1 MELKEKIAVKSDK
14 VASRV
19 IDAEAVIVILDKQ
32 QTIVLNEVGSRIW
45 EIMDEKKSVD
55 DFARIIASEFDITY
69 DEATKDIVEFIED
82 LTQRGAIVI
91 K

>member
-14 VASRV
+14 VASRI
-19 IDAEAVIVILDKQ
+19 IDKEAVIVILDKQ

-45 EIMDEKKSVD
+45 EIIDEKKSVD
-55 DFARIIASEFDITY
+55 DFARTVASEFDITY

-82 LTQRGAIVI
+82 LAQRGAILI